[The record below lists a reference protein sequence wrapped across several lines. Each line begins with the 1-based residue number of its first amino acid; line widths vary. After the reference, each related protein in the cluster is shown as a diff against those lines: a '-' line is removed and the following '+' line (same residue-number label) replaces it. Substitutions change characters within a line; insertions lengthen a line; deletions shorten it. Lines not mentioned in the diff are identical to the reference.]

1 MDAMFSWVVVAVGAG
16 ETLPICS
23 YRCGDLLL
31 SFWIGCCF
39 TLAFGQFHRNVPWVT
54 FYEKLFKPFRSVNKM
69 ATRTINGKTLKT
81 SQNESLKELERE
93 TDRLSCEK
101 AISQCCRGWERKNGP
116 KRKDAQFQSSSKS
129 VLWFYRY
136 CTVLSPGQHRGVT
149 NVVQWFYQACTVTG
163 QYGYSR
169 VLMLTEVAR
178 EGI

>member
-1 MDAMFSWVVVAVGAG
+1 MSLNYPQYPHFS
-16 ETLPICS
+16 
-23 YRCGDLLL
+23 RDLVRLV
-31 SFWIGCCF
+31 FNF
-39 TLAFGQFHRNVPWVT
+39 P
-54 FYEKLFKPFRSVNKM
+54 
-69 ATRTINGKTLKT
+69 
-81 SQNESLKELERE
+81 ESLKELERE
-93 TDRLSCEK
+93 TDRLSCERLFL
-101 AISQCCRGWERKNGP
+101 SVVEDGREKNGP

-149 NVVQWFYQACTVTG
+149 NVVQWFHQACTVTG